1 VTEERD
7 SRIKKK
13 IFPISTFILSFLVFA
28 LITTIEMKIIGNYI
42 DSAEIPK
49 KLIVGIFIFWMLG
62 AAFFT
67 YFTNWQLRKK
77 YQEPLEKVSIAAKKV
92 AEGDFS
98 VYLKAQHTK
107 DKADCLDI
115 LVEDF
120 NKMVEELGSNETLKT
135 DFFSNVSHEFKTP
148 LAVIYNNA
156 QLLQKSVSADSEQAD
171 YVDNILYSTK
181 RLSNLIQNMLK
192 LNKLEKQTIQPMPE
206 TYDVC
211 AQLCD
216 CIIQF
221 DDNME
226 KKNIDFEADME
237 DEAYICADPGLMEL
251 VWNNLMSNALK
262 FTPDGGKIRLLQK
275 RAENYIQIS
284 VSDNGCGMDS
294 EVMKHIF
301 DKFYQ
306 GDTSHATYGN
316 GLGLAL
322 VKRVLE
328 LGGNLNED
336 IVRECGVVEWVSV
349 DPMKEDY
356 ISKDRVYKCY
366 KMPLLD
372 FKLLEGH
379 FDCVY
384 SSNALE
390 HVNNLRQC
398 LMYIYNSLKPSGG
411 FFAHFGPIW
420 SAPDGH
426 HLENVKLKD
435 GTIDNIM
442 VMNTEDDAAYFKRA
456 ESLLK
461 QVLQQQTMQA

>member
-1 VTEERD
+1 MKKPYTQVFSHARFVLCTNLRCAGKQRRKEVNVTEERD

-28 LITTIEMKIIGNYI
+28 ILTTVEMKIIGNYI
-42 DSAEIPK
+42 DYTQIPQ
-49 KLIVGIFIFWMLG
+49 KLIVGIFVFWMLG
-62 AAFFT
+62 AAIFT
-67 YFTNWQLRKK
+67 YFTNWQFRKK

-98 VYLKAQHTK
+98 IYLKAQHTK

-148 LAVIYNNA
+148 LAVIYNDA

-171 YVDNILYSTK
+171 YVESILDSTK

-221 DDNME
+221 DDSME

-251 VWNNLMSNALK
+251 VRNNLMSNALK

-275 RAENYIQIS
+275 RDENYIQIS
-284 VSDNGCGMDS
+284 VSDNGCGIDS

-306 GDTSHATYGN
+306 GDTSHAMHGN

-328 LGGNLNED
+328 LT
-336 IVRECGVVEWVSV
+336 
-349 DPMKEDY
+349 
-356 ISKDRVYKCY
+356 
-366 KMPLLD
+366 
-372 FKLLEGH
+372 
-379 FDCVY
+379 
-384 SSNALE
+384 
-390 HVNNLRQC
+390 
-398 LMYIYNSLKPSGG
+398 
-411 FFAHFGPIW
+411 
-420 SAPDGH
+420 DGH
-426 HLENVKLKD
+426 ITVESKPQKGTTFTVFMPVAENVMD
-435 GTIDNIM
+435 M
-442 VMNTEDDAAYFKRA
+442 
-456 ESLLK
+456 
-461 QVLQQQTMQA
+461 QQDSTWNETV